1 MTRADVDLDAYLA
14 RVQWGGRTDCSY
26 ETLAGLV
33 AAHVA
38 RIPFENLDVLLK
50 RPIRLD
56 LARLEDKLVRRLRG
70 GYCFEHVTLFAAVLE
85 RLGFAPIRHTARVVR
100 VVPRTEA
107 PRTHMLLTVPLPQGV
122 FIVDP
127 GFGSGAPRTPV
138 PLREGVQVRVGDE
151 THWLTREDGH
161 WVLHAH
167 VGDTAFDCWAT
178 TLESDNLVDFELGN
192 HYTSTHPASNFVN
205 RLMLRAYTPS
215 GRVGV
220 MNRDVTESRDGT
232 VVTRR
237 LQSRA
242 ELREL
247 VARVMGV
254 DCPKSKRCGCRP
266 CRSGSRLRCRRAR
279 WTCPERRRVTPARTS
294 RRDRGHRPRPASR
307 PLPCRRAPCG
317 RSCSDDWRPAGC

>member
-1 MTRADVDLDAYLA
+1 MTRADVDLDAYFA

-56 LARLEDKLVRRLRG
+56 LASLEDKLVRRLRG
-70 GYCFEHVTLFAAVLE
+70 GYCFEHVMLFAAVIE

-107 PRTHMLLTVPLPQGV
+107 PRTHMLFTVPLPEGV
-122 FIVDP
+122 FVVDP
-127 GFGSGAPRTPV
+127 GFGSGAPRIPV
-138 PLREGVQVRVGDE
+138 PLREGVQVQVGDE

-161 WVLHAH
+161 WVLHARF
-167 VGDTAFDCWAT
+167 GDAAFDCWAS
-178 TLESDNLVDFELGN
+178 TLEHDNLVDFELGN
-192 HYTSTHPASNFVN
+192 HYTSTHPASTFVN

-215 GRVGV
+215 GRVSV
-220 MNRDVTESRDGT
+220 MNRDVTESCNGRT
-232 VVTRR
+232 STWR
-237 LQSRA
+237 LDSRA
-242 ELREL
+242 ELRAL

-254 DCPKSKRCGCRP
+254 DLPELET
-266 CRSGSRLRCRRAR
+266 LRVPAV
-279 WTCPERRRVTPARTS
+279 PE
-294 RRDRGHRPRPASR
+294 
-307 PLPCRRAPCG
+307 
-317 RSCSDDWRPAGC
+317 WQ